1 MGIFVGNSE
10 KKKRITE
17 KDEKAIR
24 MCYEDY
30 CEEREVL
37 DEEDIISFENF
48 KDILLVGKWS
58 NEINLLGND

>member
-17 KDEKAIR
+17 KDEEAIR

-48 KDILLVGKWS
+48 RDILLMGEWDS
-58 NEINLLGND
+58 SITLL